1 MAILSGC
8 ASQTDSTFLSMVEL
22 FELVSVSHAIAES
35 YSQIAR
41 NLRANRQLIGVMDR
55 NNFLVFC

>member
-1 MAILSGC
+1 
-8 ASQTDSTFLSMVEL
+8 MVEL